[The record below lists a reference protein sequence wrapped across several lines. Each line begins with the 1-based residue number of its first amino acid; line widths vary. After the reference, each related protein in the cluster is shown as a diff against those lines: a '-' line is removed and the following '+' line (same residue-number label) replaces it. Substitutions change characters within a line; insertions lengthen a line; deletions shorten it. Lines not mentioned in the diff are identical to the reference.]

1 MKIICKII
9 EHIPDTKQI
18 VFRICRLHSLKPID
32 EHIKCIVCYDDLD
45 MTDFESFKFSL
56 IRKFENQIHFDY
68 ENQVILK
75 ENTPIKDLALD
86 IDKLVG
92 KVFSGDF
99 TNRSIRLLK
108 MRKIK
113 L

>member
-45 MTDFESFKFSL
+45 MTDFESFKFSI
-56 IRKFENQIHFDY
+56 IRKFQHQIQVDD
-68 ENQVILK
+68 EEQVILK
-75 ENTPIKDLALD
+75 ENTPIENPALD

-92 KVFSGDF
+92 KVFSGEYVDK
-99 TNRSIRLLK
+99 SIRLLK
-108 MRKIK
+108 MRRVK

>member
-18 VFRICRLHSLKPID
+18 VFRICRLHSLKSID
-32 EHIKCIVCYDDLD
+32 EHIKCVVCYDDLD
-45 MTDFESFKFSL
+45 MTDFESFKVSL
-56 IRKFENQIHFDY
+56 IKKFQHQI
-68 ENQVILK
+68 QVDDEKQSILK
-75 ENTPIKDLALD
+75 ENTPIEDLGLD

-92 KVFSGDF
+92 KVFSGEYVDKS
-99 TNRSIRLLK
+99 TRLLK
-108 MRKIK
+108 MRRVK

>member
-18 VFRICRLHSLKPID
+18 LFRICRLHSHKSID
-32 EHIKCIVCYDDLD
+32 EHIRCIVCYDDLD
-45 MTDFESFKFSL
+45 MTDFESFKVSL
-56 IRKFENQIHFDY
+56 IRKFQHQI
-68 ENQVILK
+68 QVDDEKQTILK
-75 ENTPIKDLALD
+75 ENTPIENLELD

-92 KVFSGDF
+92 KVFSGEYVDKS
-99 TNRSIRLLK
+99 TRLLK
-108 MRKIK
+108 MRRVK

>member
-18 VFRICRLHSLKPID
+18 LFRICRLHSHKPID
-32 EHIKCIVCYDDLD
+32 EHIRCIVCYDDLD
-45 MTDFESFKFSL
+45 MTDFESFKFSI
-56 IRKFENQIHFDY
+56 IRKFQHQIQHTMK
-68 ENQVILK
+68 IKLLK
-75 ENTPIKDLALD
+75 ENTPIENSALD

-108 MRKIK
+108 MRKVK

>member
-9 EHIPDTKQI
+9 NHYPETKQI
-18 VFRICRLHSLKPID
+18 VLRICRLHSLKSID
-32 EHIKCIVCYDDLD
+32 EHIKCQVCYDDLD
-45 MTDFESFKFSL
+45 MTDFESFKVSL
-56 IRKFENQIHFDY
+56 IRKFQHQIQFDD

-75 ENTPIKDLALD
+75 ENTPIENSELD

-92 KVFSGDF
+92 KVFSGEYVNKS
-99 TNRSIRLLK
+99 TRLLK
-108 MRKIK
+108 MRRVK

>member
-18 VFRICRLHSLKPID
+18 LFRICRLHSHKPID
-32 EHIKCIVCYDDLD
+32 EHIRCIVCYDDLD
-45 MTDFESFKFSL
+45 MTDFESFKFSI
-56 IRKFENQIHFDY
+56 IRKFQHQIQVDD
-68 ENQVILK
+68 EEQVILK
-75 ENTPIKDLALD
+75 ENTPIENPALD

-108 MRKIK
+108 MRKVK